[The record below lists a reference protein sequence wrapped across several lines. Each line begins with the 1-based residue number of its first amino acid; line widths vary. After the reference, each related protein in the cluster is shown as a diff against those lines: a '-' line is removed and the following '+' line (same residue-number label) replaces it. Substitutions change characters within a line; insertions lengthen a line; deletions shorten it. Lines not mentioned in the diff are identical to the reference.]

1 MLNKFSCLLL
11 KPKIV
16 FSKFKHIYTS
26 AALYAYAY
34 LYKDFESWFDFLK
47 ILL

>member
-1 MLNKFSCLLL
+1 MLNKLSYFFL

-16 FSKFKHIYTS
+16 CSKFKHIYTS

-34 LYKDFESWFDFLK
+34 LYKDFESWFDFF
-47 ILL
+47 